1 MDANEVW
8 AISVA
13 LLALALLMF
22 GGVLASRVLAQ
33 LRSGK
38 TLSRALGRR
47 ASASAAS
54 AAASPGAAGAKRGT
68 VAGKAAG
75 KCASGAPGAQ
85 GGQGGQGSQ
94 TGPGDEAAAGRPD
107 STGMRYMLDRMA
119 DIGLH
124 WVDTRIG
131 QQLVAPEDRLL
142 IDQCGFI
149 DTRAR
154 GIFLSARVACGI
166 GFPLLASFLLRG
178 HPVGGPA
185 RY

>member
-54 AAASPGAAGAKRGT
+54 AAASPGATGATGAKRGT
-68 VAGKAAG
+68 VAGKAVG
-75 KCASGAPGAQ
+75 SGASGAPGAQ
-85 GGQGGQGSQ
+85 GGQTGQGSQ
-94 TGPGDEAAAGRPD
+94 TGSG
-107 STGMRYMLDRMA
+107 
-119 DIGLH
+119 
-124 WVDTRIG
+124 
-131 QQLVAPEDRLL
+131 
-142 IDQCGFI
+142 
-149 DTRAR
+149 
-154 GIFLSARVACGI
+154 
-166 GFPLLASFLLRG
+166 
-178 HPVGGPA
+178 
-185 RY
+185 